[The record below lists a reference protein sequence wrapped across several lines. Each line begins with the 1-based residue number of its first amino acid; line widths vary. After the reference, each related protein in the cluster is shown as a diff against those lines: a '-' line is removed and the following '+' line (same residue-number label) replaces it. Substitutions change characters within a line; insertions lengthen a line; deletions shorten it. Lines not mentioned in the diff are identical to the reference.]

1 MLLARSWEG
10 YGLVSLRGERGG
22 RRRRRRL
29 QQQQQQVHHSAHEAP
44 ATAGGSG
51 HPGGERGGTGGDGN
65 GAGNA
70 ATDSLDH
77 AARCLEESL
86 RVYPTGSD
94 RSLAVTSVLA
104 AVSMEQGQ
112 LDRAWALLE
121 TVLEQRLPELEE
133 GADG

>member
-1 MLLARSWEG
+1 MLLARSWEE
-10 YGLVSLRGERGG
+10 YGLFSLRGERSG
-22 RRRRRRL
+22 RRRR
-29 QQQQQQVHHSAHEAP
+29 QQQQQTHHSAHNAP
-44 ATAGGSG
+44 ANAGGSG
-51 HPGGERGGTGGDGN
+51 DPGGERGDTVGNGN

-70 ATDSLDH
+70 ATDNLDH

-86 RVYPTGSD
+86 RVHLPGSD

-104 AVSMEQGQ
+104 AVAMEQGQ

-121 TVLEQRLPELEE
+121 TVLEQRLPKLEA